1 MAKLRDIF
9 PKWML
14 KERSYGDL
22 EVGGGAFTHLA
33 EDTGNST
40 LTADW
45 SVVAGDPTFGVGP
58 SAWLRT
64 DGQIQAFPLDTD
76 HEAIQVSAWDDGA
89 SRLVVKGDGSL
100 HWGDGTDPPDTQM
113 GTHQNWGGA
122 VDGGGGLF
130 VTASGGSPS
139 TDAHVALGTD
149 GAIQLRSKISGDA
162 TIEAYPIL
170 SGGHSFLRV
179 GYSPGDGIALMS
191 PNGTVHYVTVN
202 NAGALAVA

>member
-14 KERSYGDL
+14 KERSYADL
-22 EVGGGAFTHLA
+22 EVGGSSFAHLT
-33 EDTGNST
+33 ESGNRI
-40 LTADW
+40 
-45 SVVAGDPTFGVGP
+45 TF
-58 SAWLRT
+58 
-64 DGQIQAFPLDTD
+64 DGQAIVADGGTVQTWLYPGELDLYGAD
-76 HEAIQVSAWDDGA
+76 PDVRALAVGLLDDA
-89 SRLVVKGDGSL
+89 QDAARFWVKGDGSL
-100 HWGDGTDPPDTQM
+100 HWGDGADPPDTQM